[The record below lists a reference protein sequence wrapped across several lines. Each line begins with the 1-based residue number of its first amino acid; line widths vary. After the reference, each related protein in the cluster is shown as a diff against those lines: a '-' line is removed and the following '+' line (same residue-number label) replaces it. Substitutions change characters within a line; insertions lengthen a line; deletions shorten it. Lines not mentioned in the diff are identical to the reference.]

1 MSSYAPPANF
11 NPIFDSKKFIS
22 IPTANVDTT
31 GSIYRNALS
40 IANNTLDEALEVLT
54 EFSTSATI
62 PTAFPVPRNV
72 ETPIISNT
80 FAPGCWLWTINFCCD
95 VPTNTL
101 WTSISVWIRTTI
113 GGVVRNQQSCNYY
126 NYNTA
131 TQGTLKYPTLNTTF
145 MVNNNTTDTCN
156 AVVYCIIKGPAG
168 GDIECWYGAV
178 YFGSGF
184 QEGKIIITDNKN
196 PFQV

>member
-11 NPIFDSKKFIS
+11 NPIFNQEKFIS

-31 GSIYRNALS
+31 GAIYRNALT
-40 IANNTLDEALEVLT
+40 IANNTLDEATEVLT

-62 PTAFPVPRNV
+62 PSAFPVPRNT
-72 ETPIISNT
+72 ETPIISYT

-95 VPTNTL
+95 VPQNFL
-101 WTSISVWIRTTI
+101 WTSISVWITTTI
-113 GGVVRNQQSCNYY
+113 GSVVRNQQSCNYY
-126 NYNTA
+126 NYNTT
-131 TQGTLKYPTLNTTF
+131 TQGTIMYPTLNTTF
-145 MVNNNTTDTCN
+145 MVNNNTTDNCS
-156 AVVYCIIKGPAG
+156 AVVKCIIKCPAG
-168 GDIECWYGAV
+168 ADIECWFGAV